1 MFVVENN
8 DAKTAFSNV
17 HAAELFEKQG
27 EYYIKL
33 DDEVGLANGLS
44 CNAVNITDG
53 ILCYVDKD
61 TRVRDFP
68 NCFLDVK
75 KG

>member
-1 MFVVENN
+1 MVIAENN

-17 HAAELFEKQG
+17 RAAELFEKQG

-33 DDEVGLANGLS
+33 NSNIELANGLS
-44 CNAVNITDG
+44 CNAVNLTDG
-53 ILCYVDKD
+53 VLCYVGKD
-61 TRVRDFP
+61 ARVRDFS

-75 KG
+75 RG